1 MAYGGEWPTVLRDLW
16 ALPRHKGEKA
26 SLVKSPFLPTMRLQ
40 ERYLVQANLGGY
52 ATAVGRY
59 VGDLKCFATHTIQ
72 K

>member
-16 ALPRHKGEKA
+16 ALPRHKGEA
-26 SLVKSPFLPTMRLQ
+26 SLVKSPFFATQ
-40 ERYLVQANLGGY
+40 YLVQANLGGY

-59 VGDLKCFATHTIQ
+59 LGDLSCLAMHAIQ